1 MLAIR
6 NNAFAQLG
14 DRNRADNTV
23 AGHAPAFTVTGS
35 DSQSPSIHRVQGT
48 FMVPCYPTRSS
59 WGAC

>member
-35 DSQSPSIHRVQGT
+35 DSLSPSIHA
-48 FMVPCYPTRSS
+48 SS
-59 WGAC
+59 TGSIDGSG